1 MPVVVLLHPVFD
13 IFIFNVF
20 LNIDT
25 NGRNREPG
33 SCSVMNSLFRRKKIL
48 KQNHCKDFWFC
59 LEAKIGSEFLDAW
72 QPGGVREVHS
82 D

>member
-1 MPVVVLLHPVFD
+1 
-13 IFIFNVF
+13 
-20 LNIDT
+20 
-25 NGRNREPG
+25 
-33 SCSVMNSLFRRKKIL
+33 MNSLFRRKKIL
-48 KQNHCKDFWFC
+48 KQNHCKDFWFW